1 MGTLPVSLH
10 IKSTLIYIV
19 VSNIFSIHSELRS
32 FLQKGTRARPFLFW
46 RVKGAT
52 NSDFGTFKGRLTV
65 ISAHLRGELFS
76 AEGFLN
82 GDLLSFSLPYMEG
95 SFFNLYNQV
104 ALLECFSS

>member
-46 RVKGAT
+46 PVKGRAFF
-52 NSDFGTFKGRLTV
+52 SRRLFKWGSTFFFFT
-65 ISAHLRGELFS
+65 ISPFKEPS
-76 AEGFLN
+76 AEK
-82 GDLLSFSLPYMEG
+82 S
-95 SFFNLYNQV
+95 SFFILKINLRS
-104 ALLECFSS
+104 EEFFWSKFFP